1 VSPSARVLA
10 AILVLAVPA
19 LAGAQNASRARR
31 RGTPI
36 RDSIDRVIEEVVLAH
51 LVPCQAAS
59 RKGVPCFPVG
69 IEREGPRFSVAE
81 ALRRYRATGS
91 PAPSVPSVAEIQGQM
106 SGAPQSASG
115 GVSVDPACGARK
127 LWKKIQGKSTT
138 YHLYRT
144 WDERGERPLLTDHR
158 LDPEDFR
165 TNPHFHFE
173 YLGEFGGECEAVAAW
188 NKALRDAV
196 DRESSPPE
204 PESPPAEPR

>member
-1 VSPSARVLA
+1 VSASVRVLA
-10 AILVLAVPA
+10 AMLVLVLPAAAV
-19 LAGAQNASRARR
+19 AQNSSRTRR

-36 RDSIDRVIEEVVLAH
+36 RDSIDRVIEQVVLSH
-51 LVPCQAAS
+51 VVPCEAAS

-69 IEREGPRFSVAE
+69 IEREGPRFSVAD
-81 ALRRYRATGS
+81 AMRRYRATGA
-91 PAPSVPSVAEIQGQM
+91 PAPSVPSVADIQGQM

-115 GVSVDPACGARK
+115 GVGVDPVCGARK

-165 TNPHFHFE
+165 SNPSFHFE
-173 YLGEFGGECEAVAAW
+173 YLGEFSGECEAVAAW
-188 NKALRDAV
+188 NKALREAV
-196 DRESSPPE
+196 DRETTQPEPPTPPE
-204 PESPPAEPR
+204 PR